1 MRLARFFEGY
11 TNLCMKVRLALSSS
25 RFLEICADGHR
36 CVNELVH
43 GTSIHTATPRE
54 RVIHLQHAS
63 SKFECSFVN
72 AFHLLNS
79 SFAPRTSHLFS
90 TTSSHHA
97 NLPSTNHSS
106 SAAF

>member
-25 RFLEICADGHR
+25 RFLEFCADGHR
-36 CVNELVH
+36 CINELVH
-43 GTSIHTATPRE
+43 CTLMIRGPPRE

-63 SKFECSFVN
+63 SEFECSFVN

-90 TTSSHHA
+90 TIRSHHA
-97 NLPSTNHSS
+97 NRPST
-106 SAAF
+106 